1 MTFSASRG
9 FSLELDCAFYREK
22 AILVVDCGQLRR
34 LQCSLVCSSGTSLRS
49 SAVRI
54 FAEFLDR
61 PRCATLHRANEVSST
76 RGRIKKDATMK
87 TRAHAAD
94 YYRRILSTQPHA
106 LKRLDAFAKIVL
118 RNRGQEISNDPG
130 PAGHWYYVI
139 AGAVRRCAVRSDGR
153 RQILDLMLP
162 GDFFFVLEDQN
173 EATIEAIA
181 EGTVLASYPGQRVDL
196 LAERDAQFA
205 RELRDVAFQS
215 LTRSQAQLMIVGGV
229 TALEKVGSFLLSLD
243 VRASNTS
250 GQVVLPVS
258 RYDIADYLAVS
269 VETVCRSFTY
279 LQQRGAI
286 ALAGKRTVKILNRG
300 RAGRPCR
307 RELAGSSDLNRRN
320 PGF

>member
-1 MTFSASRG
+1 
-9 FSLELDCAFYREK
+9 
-22 AILVVDCGQLRR
+22 
-34 LQCSLVCSSGTSLRS
+34 
-49 SAVRI
+49 
-54 FAEFLDR
+54 
-61 PRCATLHRANEVSST
+61 
-76 RGRIKKDATMK
+76 MK

-94 YYRRILSTQPHA
+94 YYRRILSVQPHA
-106 LKRLDAFAKIVL
+106 LKCLDAFAKIVL
-118 RNRGQEISNDPG
+118 CNRGQEISSNPG

-139 AGAVRRCAVRSDGR
+139 AGAVRRCAVRPDGR

-162 GDFFFVLEDQN
+162 RDFFFVLAGQN

-196 LAERDAQFA
+196 LAERDPQFA

-215 LTRSQAQLMIVGGV
+215 LTRSQAQLLIVGGV

-243 VRASNTS
+243 VRGSNTS

-269 VETVCRSFTY
+269 VETVCRAFTY

-286 ALAGKRTVKILNRG
+286 SLAGKRTVKILNRG
-300 RAGRPCR
+300 ALEDRVA
-307 RELAGSSDLNRRN
+307 ESSL
-320 PGF
+320 GAAI